1 MSLALLG
8 KRFWME
14 LQRRKS
20 SFKSKAE
27 KTHFR
32 GYSVC
37 LSAWAQCMGVHV
49 MWCEKATWK
58 HTWNFSLILI
68 ARIFLFLFFMF
79 HEHFGKRKYFN
90 TGVRDF
96 KHSRKLAKV
105 SVLPTLIVIKSHL
118 HTWRQHYMRGMGRGK
133 IVFRNIASVVSKDLG
148 KNYLH
153 EKESRHLT
161 KKRTNDYHKSITNK
175 VQVLLSNTIFT

>member
-1 MSLALLG
+1 
-8 KRFWME
+8 ME

-27 KTHFR
+27 KNSFSWLQR
-32 GYSVC
+32 VP
-37 LSAWAQCMGVHV
+37 QCMGVHV

-148 KNYLH
+148 KKLFAW
-153 EKESRHLT
+153 
-161 KKRTNDYHKSITNK
+161 KRIASSY
-175 VQVLLSNTIFT
+175 